1 MSTHTSRPEH
11 NDQPD
16 TPGVSVILPILNE
29 EKDLALAVG
38 QILEQDYTGPL
49 EVVLAVGPS
58 QDKTWE
64 IAQQLAAQDSRVTV
78 IENPTGATPAGLNIA
93 IGAARHDILVRV
105 DGHSVVPPNYVAR
118 SVAVLLAT
126 GAANVGGMM
135 IPRGTS
141 PFSEAVACA
150 MASSLGIGASA
161 IHTGAEAGP
170 SDTVYLGVFQRAA
183 LEEIDGFDERFSR
196 AQDWELNYR
205 LRRSGHTVWF
215 DPNLRVGYHPRRN
228 LKSLARQFF
237 RTGRWRRHVI
247 REYPETAGL
256 RYLAPPAAV
265 IGLTVGTVVGAIG
278 SVVPGAPAWLKL
290 GWAAPVAYG
299 ALVLGGSIMAGRE
312 LNSAAKLRLPGVI
325 ATMHVSWGAGFLLPA
340 GKDRPQSH

>member
-1 MSTHTSRPEH
+1 M
-11 NDQPD
+11 
-16 TPGVSVILPILNE
+16 
-29 EKDLALAVG
+29 KALAK
-38 QILEQDYTGPL
+38 Q
-49 EVVLAVGPS
+49 
-58 QDKTWE
+58 
-64 IAQQLAAQDSRVTV
+64 
-78 IENPTGATPAGLNIA
+78 
-93 IGAARHDILVRV
+93 
-105 DGHSVVPPNYVAR
+105 
-118 SVAVLLAT
+118 
-126 GAANVGGMM
+126 
-135 IPRGTS
+135 
-141 PFSEAVACA
+141 C
-150 MASSLGIGASA
+150 
-161 IHTGAEAGP
+161 
-170 SDTVYLGVFQRAA
+170 
-183 LEEIDGFDERFSR
+183 
-196 AQDWELNYR
+196 
-205 LRRSGHTVWF
+205 
-215 DPNLRVGYHPRRN
+215 
-228 LKSLARQFF
+228 F